1 MGEVRERPGDRQ
13 RGGREH
19 DGVHLREP
27 VLGEGSPYVQTLRG
41 KRFSTGFHSP
51 VHLQRIDVPVVHAV
65 DDELEGIME
74 ISDARG
80 RLGGVHDLLRLGLGN
95 RLDNRLERAAKLVE
109 EQHGIV
115 CNLLERLP

>member
-1 MGEVRERPGDRQ
+1 
-13 RGGREH
+13 
-19 DGVHLREP
+19 
-27 VLGEGSPYVQTLRG
+27 
-41 KRFSTGFHSP
+41 
-51 VHLQRIDVPVVHAV
+51 
-65 DDELEGIME
+65 ME